1 MGHKRISFLHW
12 LSILS
17 RWWPVLL
24 IAPYMGFAF
33 LNTKV
38 AVAGTTDIKLS
49 KGKTKMVNHY
59 QMGSS
64 ANRFLGG
71 LKIRCQFGANI
82 VFSLNNRLINNK
94 DSTCQN

>member
-17 RWWPVLL
+17 RWWTVLL

-38 AVAGTTDIKLS
+38 AVAGTKDRKLS
-49 KGKTKMVNHY
+49 KCKTKMVNHY

-71 LKIRCQFGANI
+71 LKIRCQFGTNV
-82 VFSLNNRLINNK
+82 VFSMNNRLIYNQ

>member
-1 MGHKRISFLHW
+1 MVHKMISFLHW
-12 LSILS
+12 LSLLS

-38 AVAGTTDIKLS
+38 AVAGTKDRKLS
-49 KGKTKMVNHY
+49 KCKTKMVNHY

-71 LKIRCQFGANI
+71 LKIRCQFGTNV
-82 VFSLNNRLINNK
+82 VFSVNNRLIYNQ